1 MENIEKHWDPEIKPC
16 LQCGKLHTRVKFCSP
31 YCGSKYGAVKTRK
44 EMGVDN
50 PDFSTSNINA
60 IIRGSNN
67 APIQDNSYG
76 FIFSNKL
83 EDWLG
88 SANRTKRM
96 RYEEKRKAKK
106 IESDA
111 EDT

>member
-1 MENIEKHWDPEIKPC
+1 MEKNCVDGIKPC
-16 LQCGKLHTRVKFCSP
+16 LECGKLHTRVKFCSP
-31 YCGSKYGAVKTRK
+31 YCGSKHGAIQRRK
-44 EMGVDN
+44 EMGADD
-50 PDFSTSNINA
+50 PQFATSNINA

-88 SANRTKRM
+88 SANRAKRM

-106 IESDA
+106 IKSYA

>member
-1 MENIEKHWDPEIKPC
+1 MEKHWDPEIKPC

-31 YCGSKYGAVKTRK
+31 YCGSQYGAIQRRK

-60 IIRGSNN
+60 IIRGDNN

-88 SANRTKRM
+88 SANRAKRM

-106 IESDA
+106 IKSYA